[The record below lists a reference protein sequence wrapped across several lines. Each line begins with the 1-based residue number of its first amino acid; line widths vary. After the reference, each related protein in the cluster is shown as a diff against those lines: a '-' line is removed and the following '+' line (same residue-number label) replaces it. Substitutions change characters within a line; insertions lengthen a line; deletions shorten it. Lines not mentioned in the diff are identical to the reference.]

1 MPEKIK
7 KSKNNPLNPPRIKN
21 REEKVRAAKKAVSD
35 MKEKLMAEGLGKSLP
50 MDLVRSFDIGDEGDR
65 ADTERAHEVSILLS
79 VRDKEKLH
87 AVEEALERI
96 REGTYGVCEECGDEI
111 GGGRLKAMPLAKSCV
126 TCQSQ
131 MEKEKVHQGFA
142 EENLDPSL
150 ASEIAEE
157 ETD

>member
-1 MPEKIK
+1 MREKIQ
-7 KSKNNPLNPPRIKN
+7 KSKLKSLGPGKSIK
-21 REEKVRAAKKAVSD
+21 REEKVQAARKAILD
-35 MKEKLMAEGLGKSLP
+35 LKEKLGAEGFGKSLP

-65 ADTERAHEVSILLS
+65 AGTERTHEVSILLS
-79 VRDKEKLH
+79 GRDKEKLH

-111 GGGRLKAMPLAKSCV
+111 GGRRLKAMPLAKSCV

-131 MEKEKVHQGFA
+131 MEKEKVHQRFA
-142 EENLDPSL
+142 EEKLDPSL
-150 ASEIAEE
+150 ISETAGE

>member
-7 KSKNNPLNPPRIKN
+7 KSKFDSLDPAKIIN
-21 REEKVRAAKKAVSD
+21 REEKVRAARKAISD
-35 MKEKLMAEGLGKSLP
+35 MKEKLVAEGLGKSLP

-65 ADTERAHEVSILLS
+65 ADTERIHEVSILLS

-111 GGGRLKAMPLAKSCV
+111 GRERLKAMPLAKSCV

-131 MEKEKVHQGFA
+131 MEKEKVHQRFA
-142 EENLDPSL
+142 EEKLDQSL
-150 ASEIAEE
+150 ISETGEE